1 MLKMKTPKQI
11 FVVLVLLFLISTSA
25 GLFAAFAAPE
35 GALRI
40 VHKIA
45 SEFAVP
51 SPEPFENF
59 QRIFLNNI
67 VVASLIT
74 ASGIFFGIGPI
85 FFISFNGFVVGL
97 VAGVA
102 YSTGRAPADRILLAL
117 LPHGVVEIP
126 AIITA
131 GVGGILWYREIVAGE
146 GRAGER
152 FKNGALKAL
161 KMLAISVLLLLV
173 AAIIEAYITPE
184 VAGIK

>member
-1 MLKMKTPKQI
+1 MKMRTPKQI
-11 FVVLVLLFLISTSA
+11 FFVLAFLFLISAFA
-25 GLFAAFAAPE
+25 GLFVAFAAPG

-45 SEFAVP
+45 SEFAIP

-74 ASGIFFGIGPI
+74 ASGIFFGIGPV
-85 FFISFNGFVVGL
+85 FFISLNGFIVGI

-102 YSTGRAPADRILLAL
+102 YSTGKAPADRILLAL

-131 GVGGILWYREIVAGE
+131 GVGGILWYKEIVAGE

-152 FKNGALKAL
+152 FKNGAVKAL
-161 KMLAISVLLLLV
+161 KLLALSVLLLLI
-173 AAIIEAYITPE
+173 AAVIEAYITPE
-184 VAGIK
+184 VAGI